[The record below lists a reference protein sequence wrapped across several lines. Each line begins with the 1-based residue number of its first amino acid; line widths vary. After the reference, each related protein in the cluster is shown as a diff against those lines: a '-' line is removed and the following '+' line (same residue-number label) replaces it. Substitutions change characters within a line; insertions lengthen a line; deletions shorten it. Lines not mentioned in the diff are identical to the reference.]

1 MDDVRTAMDWALG
14 LQGDTVALAA
24 ELWPIWEMHGQE
36 REGRQWINRALARDE
51 AASPVQRAS
60 LLLGAAVLARAAD
73 EFDESHQLLRQAS
86 GLYEELGHAD
96 GAAQCRLELGRLLV
110 VEGKLALAQ
119 DCADDA
125 REQYAALAEEWGVA
139 WANMLAGNVLMVRG
153 EYDEAARFLR
163 AALAAGRQL
172 DNSAIIGD
180 AVAFLGLVATRS
192 GRVSEA
198 SGHFAEALRLG
209 RMLGN
214 DSLVNVALA
223 NLGVIAGREGDY
235 ARALTLLDEALAMA
249 RQRGEPLAIARILL
263 ESGEIAARQGECSR
277 SEALASEALRLY
289 RRIGAPSPVAQCL
302 DLLARTS
309 LSLGHQL
316 RAATLSGAAAG
327 IRRDLGFAPPAV
339 AKATDAASAD
349 EEVAGA
355 WQRGTRLSVAQAIS
369 VALDEE

>member
-1 MDDVRTAMDWALG
+1 
-14 LQGDTVALAA
+14 
-24 ELWPIWEMHGQE
+24 
-36 REGRQWINRALARDE
+36 
-51 AASPVQRAS
+51 
-60 LLLGAAVLARAAD
+60 
-73 EFDESHQLLRQAS
+73 
-86 GLYEELGHAD
+86 
-96 GAAQCRLELGRLLV
+96 
-110 VEGKLALAQ
+110 
-119 DCADDA
+119 
-125 REQYAALAEEWGVA
+125 
-139 WANMLAGNVLMVRG
+139 
-153 EYDEAARFLR
+153 
-163 AALAAGRQL
+163 
-172 DNSAIIGD
+172 
-180 AVAFLGLVATRS
+180 
-192 GRVSEA
+192 
-198 SGHFAEALRLG
+198 
-209 RMLGN
+209 
-214 DSLVNVALA
+214 
-223 NLGVIAGREGDY
+223 
-235 ARALTLLDEALAMA
+235 MA